1 MKKAVL
7 LLLFLLFFAQM
18 SCKKCDGVTSEPL
31 MSISYSGMRP
41 VWATG
46 YTKEGEKMPTLENRS
61 TYDLPLNMANEEV
74 FYVIQSEFEAKMRTD
89 TLHFGYTKKLIYDD
103 EYCGGRIR
111 LSDFKIIYT
120 TYSNVLFTT
129 SFMSNGY
136 FSVPEEK
143 YLMVVNP

>member
-1 MKKAVL
+1 MKTIVL
-7 LLLFLLFFAQM
+7 CLLCLFLM
-18 SCKKCDGVTSEPL
+18 TVSSCKKCDGVRSEPL
-31 MSISYSGMRP
+31 MSISYAGMRP
-41 VWATG
+41 VSAIG
-46 YTKEGEKMPTLENRS
+46 YTKDGKKMPTLENHL

-74 FYVIQSEFEAKMRTD
+74 FYVILSEYETKMRTD

-111 LSDFKIIYT
+111 LSDFKLIYT
-120 TYSNVLFTT
+120 TYTNVLFTT
-129 SFMSNGY
+129 SFLSKGY